1 MEKREQLLLAAKIYQ
16 NKDYFEFHSDNDIK
30 LDAVDIEII
39 DFLDDEFEHQNAN
52 RVNKI
57 VFNDKEVT
65 LSNSNI
71 SVIIPDFLYTYI
83 QMKEAESTNKL
94 HIVLNNALPKDLME
108 AFQIAYNRIKYEETH
123 QEKSPN
129 EFEEKLIQ
137 EMKPFDNL

>member
-1 MEKREQLLLAAKIYQ
+1 MEKREKLLFSAKIYQ
-16 NKDYFEFHSDNDIK
+16 NKDYFEFHSDNGIK

-39 DFLDDEFEHQNAN
+39 DFPGDEFEHQNTN

-83 QMKEAESTNKL
+83 QMKEVESTNKL

-137 EMKPFDNL
+137 EMKPFDIL

>member
-16 NKDYFEFHSDNDIK
+16 NKDYFEFHSDNGIK
-30 LDAVDIEII
+30 VDEVDIEIV
-39 DFLDDEFEHQNAN
+39 DFMSDEFEHQNTN

-57 VFNDKEVT
+57 IFSDKEVT

-83 QMKEAESTNKL
+83 QMKEMESTNKL
-94 HIVLNNALPKDLME
+94 HIVLNNTFPKDLMK

-123 QEKSPN
+123 QVKSPN

-137 EMKPFDNL
+137 EMKPFDIL

>member
-1 MEKREQLLLAAKIYQ
+1 MEKREQLLLAARIYQ
-16 NKDYFEFHSDNDIK
+16 NKDYFEFHTDNDMK
-30 LDAVDIEII
+30 LNAVDIEII
-39 DFLDDEFEHQNAN
+39 DFLGDEFEHQNAN

-57 VFNDKEVT
+57 VFNDNEIT
-65 LSNSNI
+65 LSNSNL

-83 QMKEAESTNKL
+83 QIKEMESTNKL

-137 EMKPFDNL
+137 EMKPFDIL

>member
-1 MEKREQLLLAAKIYQ
+1 MEKREKLLFSAKIYQ
-16 NKDYFEFHSDNDIK
+16 NKDYFEFHSNDDIK

-39 DFLDDEFEHQNAN
+39 DFLGDEFEHQNAN

-57 VFNDKEVT
+57 LFNDKEVT

-83 QMKEAESTNKL
+83 QMKEVESTNKL

-108 AFQIAYNRIKYEETH
+108 AFQITYNRIKYEETH

-137 EMKPFDNL
+137 EMKPFDIM

>member
-1 MEKREQLLLAAKIYQ
+1 MEKREQLLLAARIYQ
-16 NKDYFEFHSDNDIK
+16 NKDYFEFHADNGMK
-30 LDAVDIEII
+30 LNAVDIEII
-39 DFLDDEFEHQNAN
+39 DFLGDEFEHQNAN

-57 VFNDKEVT
+57 VFNDNEIT

-83 QMKEAESTNKL
+83 QIKEKGSTNKL
-94 HIVLNNALPKDLME
+94 HIVLNNVLPKDLLE

-137 EMKPFDNL
+137 EMKPFDR

>member
-16 NKDYFEFHSDNDIK
+16 NKDYFEFHTDNGVKVDT
-30 LDAVDIEII
+30 VDIEII
-39 DFLDDEFEHQNAN
+39 DFISDEFEHQNAN

-57 VFNDKEVT
+57 IFSGNEVA
-65 LSNSNI
+65 LSNPNI

-83 QMKEAESTNKL
+83 QMKEMEPTNKL
-94 HIVLNNALPKDLME
+94 YIVLNNALPKDIMQ

-123 QEKSPN
+123 QEKSPK

-137 EMKPFDNL
+137 EMLPFDK